1 MISLHAPPDLPP
13 QPEHGGP
20 DGGPPPRHDFST
32 NASPLLAPE
41 AVWRAL
47 RQADRSRYPDPA
59 YGALCAE
66 LGASR
71 GLSPDRVLPSAGNG
85 EAIRRLTLAAAL
97 HGRRHV
103 WLPEPGYAEYR
114 AAAAALGLALR
125 PYADAQELLD
135 GLRLDPSLSLVWAN
149 EPHNPSGR
157 SWPTALWQHLGARC
171 ASDGHWLALDRA
183 YEDLRL
189 EGHDPVPAEVASLA
203 WQLWTPN
210 KSLGLPGVRA
220 GWIEAPAEAAPR
232 LRAAVLGLAPA
243 WPLSAEGVA
252 LLRVSREPA
261 VRQWL
266 AAARDTLRADTV
278 RQRLLLSGLGWQQHD
293 SSTPFWLARPNGAP
307 AALPGR
313 LARLREAGVQLRDAR
328 SFGLPGWV
336 RLSTQSAPAQ
346 DALVA
351 AWSGRTGHTAPMPED
366 AT

>member
-1 MISLHAPPDLPP
+1 MIALHAPHHLPP
-13 QPEHGGP
+13 VPEHGGP

-32 NASPLLAPE
+32 NANPLPAPE
-41 AVWRAL
+41 AVWQAL

-59 YGALCAE
+59 YGALRAE
-66 LGASR
+66 LAGSR
-71 GLSPDRVLPSAGNG
+71 GLSPERVMVSAGNG

-97 HGRRHV
+97 HGRRNV
-103 WLPEPGYAEYR
+103 WLPEPGYGEYR

-125 PYADAQELLD
+125 PYADAQELMD
-135 GLRLDPSLSLVWAN
+135 GLRLDPALSLVWAN

-157 SWPTALWQHLGARC
+157 SWPAELWQLLGAQC
-171 ASDGHWLALDRA
+171 AGAGHWLALDRA

-189 EGHDPVPAEVASLA
+189 QGHDPVPPTVAAQA

-220 GWIEAPAEAAPR
+220 GWVEAPAEAAPR
-232 LRAAVLGLAPA
+232 LHAAVLGLAPA
-243 WPLSAEGVA
+243 WVLSAEGVA
-252 LLRVSREPA
+252 LLRVSRQPE

-266 AAARDTLRADTV
+266 VTAREALRGDTA
-278 RQRLLLSGLGWQQHD
+278 RQRLLLSGLGWQQQD
-293 SSTPFWLARPNGAP
+293 SCTPFWLARPNGAP

-336 RLSTQSAPAQ
+336 RLSTQSSTAQ

-351 AWSGRTGHTAPMPED
+351 AWSGRTGRAADMTEV